1 MQTPGSDKTT
11 ELLQRAKVVNEAA
24 TQWSLS
30 PKVGVYLPLG
40 ITYLVLDC
48 APDYSYT
55 VVGVPDRS
63 YIWIMGRE
71 QQMDA
76 KAYDVCLKR
85 AKQCGYDTTKIAR
98 VVHDTRVSPS
108 PSAGENGAAEEAP
121 AERGASGVENAA
133 RFAAEAAVTE
143 EAEEVVFQNP
153 QWTEDAGNGS

>member
-1 MQTPGSDKTT
+1 MGRWYVAGGILTYFERGAKNCIEDYEWDAKNQTIGGSFKMQTPGSDKTT

-76 KAYDVCLKR
+76 KAYDVCL
-85 AKQCGYDTTKIAR
+85 
-98 VVHDTRVSPS
+98 
-108 PSAGENGAAEEAP
+108 
-121 AERGASGVENAA
+121 
-133 RFAAEAAVTE
+133 
-143 EAEEVVFQNP
+143 
-153 QWTEDAGNGS
+153 